1 MAMRLHHYDLGQLKM
16 NILYKKEARNLKA
29 RKLQVNTHETKG
41 DKSGILVCVCF
52 QTDKVDESDSSFVSR
67 MRMRRRERPEEEI

>member
-1 MAMRLHHYDLGQLKM
+1 M

-67 MRMRRRERPEEEI
+67 MRMRRRERPEEDILINSI